1 MEEITQDIP
10 IGGENHAKFA
20 MPDHLKDTQFTPNEA
35 VEENENEET
44 PSLEEI
50 GSAFPRLA
58 DAIAKAESQEAG
70 LTTQDDNIRDQIIE
84 AIKTV
89 YDPEIPVNIYEL
101 GLIYEVNIGEGGKVD
116 VLMTLTSPG
125 CPAAGMLPGDVEEKV
140 RSVEGTGDVKV
151 EVTFEP
157 PWDQS
162 MMTDEAKL
170 ELGFM

>member
-1 MEEITQDIP
+1 MEDRRYIP
-10 IGGENHAKFA
+10 PVGGEFNAQYEHSTEPQNDGDDAIKE
-20 MPDHLKDTQFTPNEA
+20 H
-35 VEENENEET
+35 
-44 PSLEEI
+44 
-50 GSAFPRLA
+50 FPRLA
-58 DAIAKAESQEAG
+58 EALANNKASVADSGSDYIEDPE
-70 LTTQDDNIRDQIIE
+70 LKNNIIE

-101 GLIYEVNIGEGGKVD
+101 GLIYEVNIKANGNVD

-140 RSVEGTGDVKV
+140 RSVDKVSEVKV

>member
-1 MEEITQDIP
+1 MDEIVKDTP
-10 IGGENHAKFA
+10 IGGENHEKFLPPHIEKSREQTKA
-20 MPDHLKDTQFTPNEA
+20 LGDLGAQ
-35 VEENENEET
+35 
-44 PSLEEI
+44 
-50 GSAFPRLA
+50 FPRLA
-58 DAIAKAESQEAG
+58 EAIANAASHPAQVAEELKSPLGDLWAG
-70 LTTQDDNIRDQIIE
+70 TNLRDQIIE

-101 GLIYEVNIGEGGKVD
+101 GLIYEVNIGENGNID

-140 RSVEGTGDVKV
+140 RSVEGVGNVKV
-151 EVTFEP
+151 EVTFDP

-170 ELGFM
+170 ELGFL

>member
-1 MEEITQDIP
+1 MQELNQDI
-10 IGGENHAKFA
+10 I
-20 MPDHLKDTQFTPNEA
+20 
-35 VEENENEET
+35 NEEKDKAAT
-44 PSLEEI
+44 AETSSEASLPNTNSPDADSTAN
-50 GSAFPRLA
+50 SAPHPT
-58 DAIAKAESQEAG
+58 AEQ
-70 LTTQDDNIRDQIIE
+70 LNFRDQVIE

-101 GLIYEVNIGEGGKVD
+101 GLIYEVNILENNNVD

-140 RSVEGTGDVKV
+140 RSVPGHGDQIKV

-162 MMTDEAKL
+162 MMTEEARL
-170 ELGFM
+170 ELGFL

>member
-1 MEEITQDIP
+1 MEEYKP
-10 IGGENHAKFA
+10 WPLIGGENNPESEIRHNPK
-20 MPDHLKDTQFTPNEA
+20 T
-35 VEENENEET
+35 EE
-44 PSLEEI
+44 EEI
-50 GSAFPRLA
+50 KEIFPRLA
-58 DAIAKAESQEAG
+58 AALSNKPTVDLFEKASSEGMNGSEKG
-70 LTTQDDNIRDQIIE
+70 ELKELIIT

-101 GLIYEVNIGEGGKVD
+101 GLIYEVNIDDQNKVD
-116 VLMTLTSPG
+116 VIMTLTSPG

-140 RSVEGTGDVKV
+140 RTVEGITEVKV
-151 EVTFEP
+151 EVTFDP

>member
-1 MEEITQDIP
+1 MEEA
-10 IGGENHAKFA
+10 NHTNTSDETGQAPA
-20 MPDHLKDTQFTPNEA
+20 EA
-35 VEENENEET
+35 S
-44 PSLEEI
+44 PSA
-50 GSAFPRLA
+50 GT
-58 DAIAKAESQEAG
+58 EAN
-70 LTTQDDNIRDQIIE
+70 LRDQIIE

-101 GLIYEVNIGEGGKVD
+101 GLIYEVNIGEQNNID
-116 VLMTLTSPG
+116 VVMTLTSPG

-140 RSVEGTGDVKV
+140 RSVNGTGDVKV

>member
-1 MEEITQDIP
+1 MEETNTQEDS
-10 IGGENHAKFA
+10 
-20 MPDHLKDTQFTPNEA
+20 LKTTPSPL
-35 VEENENEET
+35 EENSLKNT
-44 PSLEEI
+44 PSPLGE
-50 GSAFPRLA
+50 GRG
-58 DAIAKAESQEAG
+58 EAG
-70 LTTQDDNIRDQIIE
+70 EAPEPDLRDRIIE

-101 GLIYEVNIGEGGKVD
+101 GLIYEVNIGEHGKID

-140 RSVEGTGDVKV
+140 RSVKGTGDVKV

>member
-1 MEEITQDIP
+1 MEEIQSQNTATGTEQ
-10 IGGENHAKFA
+10 E
-20 MPDHLKDTQFTPNEA
+20 PNPEA
-35 VEENENEET
+35 
-44 PSLEEI
+44 
-50 GSAFPRLA
+50 
-58 DAIAKAESQEAG
+58 AKAG
-70 LTTQDDNIRDQIIE
+70 LEVVNLYDQIIE

-101 GLIYEVNIGEGGKVD
+101 GLIYEVNIGEHGKID

-140 RSVEGTGDVKV
+140 RSVKGTGDVKV

>member
-1 MEEITQDIP
+1 MEEIQSQNTVTGTNQEP
-10 IGGENHAKFA
+10 NPETAK
-20 MPDHLKDTQFTPNEA
+20 NES
-35 VEENENEET
+35 VVN
-44 PSLEEI
+44 LY
-50 GSAFPRLA
+50 
-58 DAIAKAESQEAG
+58 
-70 LTTQDDNIRDQIIE
+70 DQIIE

-101 GLIYEVNIGEGGKVD
+101 GLIYEVNIGEHGKID

-140 RSVEGTGDVKV
+140 RSVKGTGDVKV

>member
-1 MEEITQDIP
+1 MEEIKSQNTVSGTDQEQNP
-10 IGGENHAKFA
+10 
-20 MPDHLKDTQFTPNEA
+20 
-35 VEENENEET
+35 ET
-44 PSLEEI
+44 ADK
-50 GSAFPRLA
+50 GSELDLR
-58 DAIAKAESQEAG
+58 E
-70 LTTQDDNIRDQIIE
+70 RIIE

-101 GLIYEVNIGEGGKVD
+101 GLIYEVSIGEHGKID

-140 RSVEGTGDVKV
+140 RSVKGTGDVKV

>member
-1 MEEITQDIP
+1 MEEKSFIP
-10 IGGENHAKFA
+10 SIGGEHNA
-20 MPDHLKDTQFTPNEA
+20 DNR
-35 VEENENEET
+35 ENET
-44 PSLEEI
+44 PAAEPVAKREMKSL
-50 GSAFPRLA
+50 GDTFPRLA
-58 DAIAKAESQEAG
+58 EAIAQAEAEKKNVEEQPATNAN
-70 LTTQDDNIRDQIIE
+70 LRDEIIE

-101 GLIYEVNIGEGGKVD
+101 GLIYEVNIGPENKID
-116 VLMTLTSPG
+116 VIMTLTSPG

-140 RSVEGTGDVKV
+140 RSVPGTGDVTV

>member
-1 MEEITQDIP
+1 MEEIISQNTVSGREQDQNP
-10 IGGENHAKFA
+10 EMVNNHST
-20 MPDHLKDTQFTPNEA
+20 PDLRE
-35 VEENENEET
+35 
-44 PSLEEI
+44 
-50 GSAFPRLA
+50 R
-58 DAIAKAESQEAG
+58 
-70 LTTQDDNIRDQIIE
+70 IIE

-89 YDPEIPVNIYEL
+89 YDPEIPINIYEL
-101 GLIYEVNIGEGGKVD
+101 GLIYEVNIGEYGKID

-140 RSVEGTGDVKV
+140 RSVKGTGDVKV

-162 MMTDEAKL
+162 MMTDEARL

>member
-1 MEEITQDIP
+1 MEEIQSQNSLTATGQEQNP
-10 IGGENHAKFA
+10 
-20 MPDHLKDTQFTPNEA
+20 EA
-35 VEENENEET
+35 VKHE
-44 PSLEEI
+44 P
-50 GSAFPRLA
+50 AP
-58 DAIAKAESQEAG
+58 G
-70 LTTQDDNIRDQIIE
+70 LREQIIE

-101 GLIYEVNIGEGGKVD
+101 GLIYEVGIGEHGKID

-140 RSVEGTGDVKV
+140 RSVKGTGDVKV
-151 EVTFEP
+151 EVTFAP

>member
-1 MEEITQDIP
+1 MEEIESQNTVTGTEQAQNP
-10 IGGENHAKFA
+10 
-20 MPDHLKDTQFTPNEA
+20 
-35 VEENENEET
+35 ET
-44 PSLEEI
+44 
-50 GSAFPRLA
+50 
-58 DAIAKAESQEAG
+58 AKAG
-70 LTTQDDNIRDQIIE
+70 LEVVNLYDQIIE

-101 GLIYEVNIGEGGKVD
+101 GLIYEVNIGEHGKID

-140 RSVEGTGDVKV
+140 RSVKGTGDVKV

>member
-1 MEEITQDIP
+1 MEEINKDTI
-10 IGGENHAKFA
+10 IGGESNSHY
-20 MPDHLKDTQFTPNEA
+20 TPPKA
-35 VEENENEET
+35 VDLSGL
-44 PSLEEI
+44 SLH
-50 GSAFPRLA
+50 
-58 DAIAKAESQEAG
+58 
-70 LTTQDDNIRDQIIE
+70 DQIIE

-89 YDPEIPVNIYEL
+89 YDPEIPVNIFEL
-101 GLIYEVNIGEGGKVD
+101 GLIYEVAIGEDNKVD

-140 RSVEGTGDVKV
+140 RSVSGTGDVKV

>member
-1 MEEITQDIP
+1 MEETNTQEDS
-10 IGGENHAKFA
+10 
-20 MPDHLKDTQFTPNEA
+20 LKTTPSPL
-35 VEENENEET
+35 EENSLKNT
-44 PSLEEI
+44 PSPLGE
-50 GSAFPRLA
+50 GRG
-58 DAIAKAESQEAG
+58 EAG
-70 LTTQDDNIRDQIIE
+70 EAPEPDLRDRIIE

-101 GLIYEVNIGEGGKVD
+101 GLNYEVNIGEHGKIE

-140 RSVEGTGDVKV
+140 RSVKGTGDVKV

-162 MMTDEAKL
+162 MMTDE
-170 ELGFM
+170 

>member
-1 MEEITQDIP
+1 MEEYSAWP
-10 IGGENHAKFA
+10 LIGGENNPASNTRKA
-20 MPDHLKDTQFTPNEA
+20 VQEEA
-35 VEENENEET
+35 D
-44 PSLEEI
+44 EI
-50 GSAFPRLA
+50 KQHFPRLA
-58 DAIAKAESQEAG
+58 EVLATTPPANEAKTNSTSGENGE
-70 LTTQDDNIRDQIIE
+70 LKEMIIQ

-101 GLIYEVNIGEGGKVD
+101 GLIYEVNIDDQNKVD
-116 VLMTLTSPG
+116 VIMTLTSPG

-140 RSVEGTGDVKV
+140 RTVEGVTDVKV
-151 EVTFEP
+151 EVTFDP

>member
-1 MEEITQDIP
+1 MEEIQSQNTVAGTEQEQNP
-10 IGGENHAKFA
+10 
-20 MPDHLKDTQFTPNEA
+20 EA
-35 VEENENEET
+35 
-44 PSLEEI
+44 
-50 GSAFPRLA
+50 
-58 DAIAKAESQEAG
+58 AKAG
-70 LTTQDDNIRDQIIE
+70 LEVVNLYDQIIE

-101 GLIYEVNIGEGGKVD
+101 GLIYEVNIGEHGKID

-140 RSVEGTGDVKV
+140 RSVKGTGDVKV

>member
-1 MEEITQDIP
+1 MEEQTFIP
-10 IGGENHAKFA
+10 SIGGEENAFYNDQKADPQTH
-20 MPDHLKDTQFTPNEA
+20 
-35 VEENENEET
+35 EEPVKNSGLAET
-44 PSLEEI
+44 
-50 GSAFPRLA
+50 FPRLA
-58 DAIAKAESQEAG
+58 DAIAKENENKSAEETSAG
-70 LTTQDDNIRDQIIE
+70 NEGNLHDQIIE

-140 RSVEGTGDVKV
+140 RSVKGTGDVKV

-157 PWDQS
+157 PWDQG
-162 MMTDEAKL
+162 MMTEEARL

>member
-1 MEEITQDIP
+1 MEEIQSQNTISGTDQESNP
-10 IGGENHAKFA
+10 ETAK
-20 MPDHLKDTQFTPNEA
+20 TESA
-35 VEENENEET
+35 VN
-44 PSLEEI
+44 LY
-50 GSAFPRLA
+50 
-58 DAIAKAESQEAG
+58 
-70 LTTQDDNIRDQIIE
+70 DQIIE

-101 GLIYEVNIGEGGKVD
+101 GLIYEVNIGEHGKID

-140 RSVEGTGDVKV
+140 RSVKGTGDVKV
-151 EVTFEP
+151 EVTFDP

>member
-1 MEEITQDIP
+1 MEEKPFIP
-10 IGGENHAKFA
+10 SIGGELNADKREHSDDEH
-20 MPDHLKDTQFTPNEA
+20 PVKDQSI
-35 VEENENEET
+35 ET
-44 PSLEEI
+44 N
-50 GSAFPRLA
+50 FPRLA
-58 DAIAKAESQEAG
+58 EAIAKSEAEKATMGDGEN
-70 LTTQDDNIRDQIIE
+70 LRDQIID

-101 GLIYEVNIGEGGKVD
+101 GLIYEVNIGPENKID
-116 VLMTLTSPG
+116 VVMTLTSPG

-140 RSVEGTGDVKV
+140 RSVPGTGDVKV